1 MRRDCCAPD
10 AADRC
15 PTLPPPAGRDARY
28 ATRYLPTFG
37 GRLCHAGAVPAGY
50 RARQER
56 AERAAALR
64 QELAAAVEA
73 ERFEDAAALRD
84 RIRELEQEAR

>member
-1 MRRDCCAPD
+1 MSDLAASGGAGCAVCYTVF
-10 AADRC
+10 AAELA
-15 PTLPPPAGRDARY
+15 PL
-28 ATRYLPTFG
+28 LPTFG

-50 RARQER
+50 RTRQER

-64 QELAAAVEA
+64 RELAVAVEA